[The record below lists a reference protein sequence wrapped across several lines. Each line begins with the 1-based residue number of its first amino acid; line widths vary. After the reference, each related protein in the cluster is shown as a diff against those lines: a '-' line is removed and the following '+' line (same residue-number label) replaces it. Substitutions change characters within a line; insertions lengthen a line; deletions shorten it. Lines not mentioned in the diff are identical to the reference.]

1 MNIEHLLNTIATP
14 TPTPIAPLIPIT
26 KSTIDYTQVLNT
38 ILIILLSIICYKY
51 LILSN
56 EVEYITKKMDAIQR
70 ELDDFEKVDNNIEQ
84 SVRDLEQK
92 LNIKIQT
99 QSAIIQDNLN
109 IEMCKKLT
117 ELANRLIQS

>member
-14 TPTPIAPLIPIT
+14 TPTPIAPLTPIT
-26 KSTIDYTQVLNT
+26 KSTIDCTQVLNT
-38 ILIILLSIICYKY
+38 ILIVLLGIICYKY

-56 EVEYITKKMDAIQR
+56 EVEYITRKMDAIQR
-70 ELDDFEKVDNNIEQ
+70 ELDDFEEVDNNIEQ
-84 SVRDLEQK
+84 NVKDVEQK
-92 LNIKIQT
+92 LNIKIDT
-99 QSAIIQDNLN
+99 QSARIQDNLN